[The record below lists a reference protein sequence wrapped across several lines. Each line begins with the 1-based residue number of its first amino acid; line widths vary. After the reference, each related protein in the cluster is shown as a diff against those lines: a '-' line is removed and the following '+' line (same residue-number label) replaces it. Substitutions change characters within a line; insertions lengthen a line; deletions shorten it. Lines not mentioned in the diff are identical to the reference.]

1 MLFIYF
7 MKINYLDINW
17 TPVGKRTVANDYQ
30 FPDKIVSEY
39 RHIAQ
44 LIPEEKFSFLD
55 NIHVSPVE
63 DIVENIYSTKT
74 MFFFHF
80 GKSLQNHFNISLFF
94 EKIECDLSL
103 LANILNMEM
112 IEYIEHDESISK
124 NNAGIE
130 IDIIGIDYGMVYFNV
145 PNWNNNIQ
153 SVAAIMETAK
163 KLDHYFFSILKE
175 IKIIGKG
182 IVPLIPS
189 YAHDQ
194 KKVKIFISHSSKDKK
209 FARELRD
216 SFHSENIDTWFDED
230 DILVGDDFV
239 ESMEKGLKESDF
251 IVIVLSPNFSTGPW
265 AKKEYRTALTEQINK
280 GIIKILP
287 IKHIAS
293 EVPAMLNSI
302 SHADFSVNYDDGLK
316 ILLRSIRMR
325 YYKEKSKEKQKI

>member
-1 MLFIYF
+1 MPWLGSPCIKWLFGRNHYNTKSSPSLF
-7 MKINYLDINW
+7 LLINYETAL
-17 TPVGKRTVANDYQ
+17 
-30 FPDKIVSEY
+30 
-39 RHIAQ
+39 
-44 LIPEEKFSFLD
+44 
-55 NIHVSPVE
+55 
-63 DIVENIYSTKT
+63 
-74 MFFFHF
+74 
-80 GKSLQNHFNISLFF
+80 
-94 EKIECDLSL
+94 
-103 LANILNMEM
+103 
-112 IEYIEHDESISK
+112 IEHDESILK

-145 PNWNNNIQ
+145 PNWNNDIQ

-163 KLDHYFFSILKE
+163 KLDHYFFSVLKE
-175 IKIIGKG
+175 IKEVGKG

-209 FARELRD
+209 FARTLRD

-265 AKKEYRTALTEQINK
+265 AKKEYRTALTEQIDK

-287 IKHIAS
+287 IKHKES
-293 EVPAMLNSI
+293 EPPAMLNSI